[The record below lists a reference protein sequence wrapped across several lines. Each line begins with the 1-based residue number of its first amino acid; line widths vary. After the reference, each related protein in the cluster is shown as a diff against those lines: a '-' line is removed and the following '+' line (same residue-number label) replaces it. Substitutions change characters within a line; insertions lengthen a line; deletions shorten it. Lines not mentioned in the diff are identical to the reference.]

1 MSGVLNFPLFITGYP
16 FEIMIH
22 ISEEQIKQIE
32 AHGERAFPHECGG
45 MLIGR
50 FEDDKKA
57 LVELLPME
65 NAMDEAEQ
73 HNRVLILPKDVLRAE
88 RYARSRGLDVIG
100 YYHSHPDHPAVPS
113 QFDLDH
119 ALPVWTYIIVSV
131 EKGKAVDVRAWEM
144 EADRTK
150 FNEEKI
156 FIENEELFA
165 AGDA

>member
-1 MSGVLNFPLFITGYP
+1 MVSLN
-16 FEIMIH
+16 
-22 ISEEQIKQIE
+22 EEHIKQIE

-50 FEDDKKA
+50 FDVEKGKTV
-57 LVELLPME
+57 VELMPME
-65 NAMDEAEQ
+65 NAMNESEQ

-88 RYARSRGLDVIG
+88 RYAREKKLDVVG

-131 EKGKAVDVRAWEM
+131 EAGKAVDVRAWEM
-144 EADRTK
+144 ENDRSK
-150 FNEEKI
+150 FNEERITQEK
-156 FIENEELFA
+156 
-165 AGDA
+165 